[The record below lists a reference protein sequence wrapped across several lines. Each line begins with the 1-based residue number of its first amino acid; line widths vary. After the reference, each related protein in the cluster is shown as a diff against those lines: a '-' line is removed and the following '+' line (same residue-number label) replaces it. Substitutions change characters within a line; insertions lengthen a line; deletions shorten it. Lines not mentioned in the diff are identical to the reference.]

1 MYPTHIHC
9 HFTHRLDSNWMAYG
23 IKRACACHLCADA
36 LRSRERILPRAEV
49 IGTYEMS
56 NVGAK
61 EQQVLCAPE
70 YLFFKTSI

>member
-1 MYPTHIHC
+1 MHVHATCVQMPLEAG
-9 HFTHRLDSNWMAYG
+9 RGSSLG
-23 IKRACACHLCADA
+23 
-36 LRSRERILPRAEV
+36 AEV